1 MDQVAAA
8 AGVSRATVSR
18 VINNAASVAPGIR
31 DAVQRAIT
39 QTGYVPNVAARSLVT
54 RRSNSVA
61 LVISEP
67 DRPDDHSFLNRIFTD
82 PYFGRVT
89 AGATGALRPHD
100 VHLVVVPTDSAD
112 HHQVVR
118 YLRQG
123 HVDGVLLISS
133 SEDDPLPAQVHSLGI
148 PAVLASRPSGPLP
161 VSYVDVDQRFGA
173 RLAAAHLLGR
183 GCRRLATIS
192 GPLDIPAGAD
202 RLDAFREAAFSPPA
216 GPSSAGASSAS
227 AGPASASAGPA
238 SPSAGPASSTGAAS
252 PSAGPFYP
260 SAGAPSPSAD
270 ALFTSAGAASPS
282 AGPSST
288 SGAASPSGGPFS
300 PSADV
305 LLTSAGASSSSAGA
319 LFASA
324 GAGSSWAGGSIPVEI
339 GDFTRVGGE
348 AAAHRL
354 LDQYPDLDGLF
365 VASDL
370 MAEGALRAL
379 QDRGR
384 RVPDDVAVVGF
395 DDSSAALECRPL
407 LTTVRQ
413 PVEEM
418 AAEMAQLLIAHIDNP
433 GRSPRSVIFQPTL
446 VIRESA

>member
-31 DAVQRAIT
+31 DAVQRAIAS
-39 QTGYVPNVAARSLVT
+39 TGYVPNVAARSLVT

-100 VHLVVVPTDSAD
+100 THLVVVPTDSAD
-112 HHQVVR
+112 HHQVIR

-123 HVDGVLLISS
+123 HVDGVLLICS
-133 SEDDPLPAQVHSLGI
+133 SEHDPLPGQVHALGI
-148 PAVLASRPSGPLP
+148 PAVLSSRPAAPLP
-161 VSYVDVDQRFGA
+161 VSHVDLDQRLGA
-173 RLAAAHLLGR
+173 RLAAEHLIARGR
-183 GCRRLATIS
+183 RRLATIS
-192 GPLDIPAGAD
+192 GPLDVPAGSERLEAFRAVAGAD
-202 RLDAFREAAFSPPA
+202 APA
-216 GPSSAGASSAS
+216 
-227 AGPASASAGPA
+227 
-238 SPSAGPASSTGAAS
+238 
-252 PSAGPFYP
+252 
-260 SAGAPSPSAD
+260 
-270 ALFTSAGAASPS
+270 
-282 AGPSST
+282 
-288 SGAASPSGGPFS
+288 
-300 PSADV
+300 
-305 LLTSAGASSSSAGA
+305 
-319 LFASA
+319 
-324 GAGSSWAGGSIPVEI
+324 EI
-339 GDFTRVGGE
+339 GDFTRAGGE

-354 LDQYPDLDGLF
+354 LDDHPDLDGLF

-370 MAEGALRAL
+370 MAEGALRAV

-384 RVPDDVAVVGF
+384 RVPEDVAVVGF
-395 DDSSAALECRPL
+395 DDSSPALECRPQ

-418 AAEMAQLLIAHIDNP
+418 AAEMAQLLVAHIDEP
-433 GRSPRSVIFQPTL
+433 GRAARSVIFQPSL
-446 VIRESA
+446 VLRAST

>member
-31 DAVQRAIT
+31 DAVQRAIS

-89 AGATGALRPHD
+89 AGATEALRPHD
-100 VHLVVVPTDSAD
+100 VHLVVVPTDTTD

-133 SEDDPLPAQVHSLGI
+133 SEHDPLPAQVHALGI
-148 PAVLASRPSGPLP
+148 PAVLASRPAGPLP
-161 VSYVDVDQRFGA
+161 VSYVDVDQRLGA
-173 RLAAAHLLGR
+173 RLAAAHLLAR
-183 GCRRLATIS
+183 GCRSLATIS

-202 RLDAFREAAFSPPA
+202 RLDGFRAA
-216 GPSSAGASSAS
+216 
-227 AGPASASAGPA
+227 
-238 SPSAGPASSTGAAS
+238 
-252 PSAGPFYP
+252 
-260 SAGAPSPSAD
+260 
-270 ALFTSAGAASPS
+270 
-282 AGPSST
+282 
-288 SGAASPSGGPFS
+288 
-300 PSADV
+300 
-305 LLTSAGASSSSAGA
+305 
-319 LFASA
+319 
-324 GAGSSWAGGSIPVEI
+324 AGSSVPAEI
-339 GDFTRVGGE
+339 SDFTRVGGE
-348 AAAHRL
+348 TAAHRL
-354 LDQYPDLDGLF
+354 LDEHPDIDGLF

-384 RVPDDVAVVGF
+384 RVPGDVAVIGF
-395 DDSSAALECRPL
+395 DDSSAALECRPP

-418 AAEMAQLLIAHIDNP
+418 AAEMAQLLIAHIDTP
-433 GRSPRSVIFQPTL
+433 GRSPRSVIFQPTV
-446 VIRESA
+446 VIRDSA

>member
-89 AGATGALRPHD
+89 AGATEALRPHD
-100 VHLVVVPTDSAD
+100 VHLVVVPTDAAD

-133 SEDDPLPAQVHSLGI
+133 SEHDPLPAQVHSLGI

-161 VSYVDVDQRFGA
+161 ISYVDVDQRLGA
-173 RLAAAHLLGR
+173 RIAASHLLAR
-183 GCRRLATIS
+183 GCRSLATIS

-202 RLDAFREAAFSPPA
+202 RLDAFRAAT
-216 GPSSAGASSAS
+216 GSSA
-227 AGPASASAGPA
+227 PA
-238 SPSAGPASSTGAAS
+238 
-252 PSAGPFYP
+252 
-260 SAGAPSPSAD
+260 
-270 ALFTSAGAASPS
+270 
-282 AGPSST
+282 
-288 SGAASPSGGPFS
+288 
-300 PSADV
+300 
-305 LLTSAGASSSSAGA
+305 
-319 LFASA
+319 
-324 GAGSSWAGGSIPVEI
+324 EI

-348 AAAHRL
+348 TAAHRL
-354 LDQYPDLDGLF
+354 LDEHPDLDGLF

-384 RVPDDVAVVGF
+384 RVPDDVAVIGF

-418 AAEMAQLLIAHIDNP
+418 AAEMAQLLIAHIDTP

-446 VIRESA
+446 VIRDSA